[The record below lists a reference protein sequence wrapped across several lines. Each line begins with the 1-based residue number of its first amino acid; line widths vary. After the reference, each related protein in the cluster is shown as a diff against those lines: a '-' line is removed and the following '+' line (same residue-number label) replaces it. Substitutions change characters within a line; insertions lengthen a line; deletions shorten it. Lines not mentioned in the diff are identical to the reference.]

1 MKDKNRILSK
11 RFFSDNVAEL
21 VVEAPLIAR
30 SRRAGHFVI
39 IRVDA
44 LSERV
49 PLTIAGA
56 DVEKGTITLVVQ
68 RIGVSTH
75 KLLAMEPGECLHDI
89 VGPLGRATRIEK
101 YGTVVCACGGVGAA
115 PMLPIAEALKKA
127 GNKVITVLA
136 ARNKDLIILK
146 EELAQWSD
154 ELIVMTDDGSM
165 GKQGVVTVGVE
176 EVINRETVN
185 KCITIGPAIMMKF
198 VALTTAKYNIPTEAS
213 LNTIMVDG
221 TGMCG
226 ACRVTVGGKTKFVCV
241 DGPEFDAHAVNWDEM
256 LSRMKSYKAEE
267 TEALAAYQAG
277 NYDSNTATT
286 RQQHGNDTA
295 TVPEVIEVSP
305 FEGTPKDRVAI
316 PRVQMPELRPEVR
329 VKSLHEEVNQG
340 LTFEQAITESHRCLN
355 CKNPTCVQGC
365 PVNINIPGFIK
376 TLEKGDIL
384 GAAAIIKES
393 SSLPA
398 VCGRVCPQEK
408 QCESQCIHLK
418 MGHPAVAI
426 GYLERFCA
434 DYANAQTNLT
444 PTLSSR
450 EGASPLRGDGSGV
463 SKIAV
468 VGSGPAGLTFAGD
481 AAKYGYEVHVFEA
494 LHEIG
499 GVLKYGIPEFRLPNR
514 IVDIEIDGL
523 RALGVQFHTDTII
536 GKTISVKEL
545 EEQGFKGIFV
555 GSGAGLPRF
564 MNIPGE
570 NLNGV
575 LSCNEYLTRVNLM
588 DASNPATDTPLLY
601 GKNVAVIGGGN
612 TAMDAV
618 RTAKRLGAER
628 AMIVYRRS
636 EEEMP
641 ARVEEV
647 HHAKQEGIEFLTL
660 HNPIEYHADENGRVC
675 EAVLQVMELG
685 EPDESGRRSPVPVE
699 GMTITIPVDLVIVA
713 VGVSPNP
720 LIPSSVEGLEISKK
734 GTIVVNEGMQ
744 SAIPTLFAGGDIVR
758 GGATVILAM
767 SDGRKAAKAMH
778 EYLSK

>member
-1 MKDKNRILSK
+1 MNKILSK

-44 LSERV
+44 QSERV

-75 KLLAMEPGECLHDI
+75 KLLAMEPGESLHDI
-89 VGPLGRATRIEK
+89 VGPLGRATRIEN

-127 GNKVITVLA
+127 GNRVITVLA
-136 ARNKDLIILK
+136 ARNKDLLILRD
-146 EELAQWSD
+146 ELAQWSD
-154 ELIVMTDDGSM
+154 EVIIMTDDGSA
-165 GKQGVVTVGVE
+165 GQQGVVTVGVE
-176 EVINRETVN
+176 QVINRETVN

-226 ACRVTVGGKTKFVCV
+226 ACRVTVGGKTRFVCV
-241 DGPEFDAHAVNWDEM
+241 DGPEFDAHGVDWDEM

-286 RQQHGNDTA
+286 RQRHGNDTA
-295 TVPEVIEVSP
+295 TVPESIEVAP

-316 PRVQMPELRPEVR
+316 DRVKMPELRPEVR
-329 VKSLHEEVNQG
+329 IKSLREEVNQG

-418 MGHPAVAI
+418 MKRPAVAI

-434 DYANAQTNLT
+434 DYANANHHTAQADRKKSQITNHKST
-444 PTLSSR
+444 
-450 EGASPLRGDGSGV
+450 GA
-463 SKIAV
+463 KIAV

-499 GVLKYGIPEFRLPNR
+499 GVLKYGIPEFRLPNS
-514 IVDIEIDGL
+514 IVDTEIDGL

-660 HNPIEYHADENGRVC
+660 HNPIEYHADENGRVK
-675 EAVLQVMELG
+675 EAVLQIMELG

-699 GMTITIPVDLVIVA
+699 GKTLTIPVDLVIVA

-720 LIPSSVEGLEISKK
+720 LIPSSVEGFEISKK

-744 SAIPTLFAGGDIVR
+744 SAIPTIFAGGDIVR

-778 EYLSK
+778 EYLS